1 MPAAIAAGIRIL
13 IQSLESDWTDVTM
26 LSPSARLEGNQRMTN
41 EEMQRAMNFI
51 VQMQEQSTVKLNR
64 LGIGFDAPFAA
75 RKRAEKRG
83 KETERRIR
91 ALLKK
96 TRDRQAR
103 RLVHQVEVRPRNKT
117 AIDGRLEALANLG
130 ERQINNG
137 RNGKQ

>member
-26 LSPSARLEGNQRMTN
+26 LSRSARLEGNQRMTN

-75 RKRAEKRG
+75 RKRAEKR
-83 KETERRIR
+83 
-91 ALLKK
+91 
-96 TRDRQAR
+96 
-103 RLVHQVEVRPRNKT
+103 
-117 AIDGRLEALANLG
+117 
-130 ERQINNG
+130 
-137 RNGKQ
+137 